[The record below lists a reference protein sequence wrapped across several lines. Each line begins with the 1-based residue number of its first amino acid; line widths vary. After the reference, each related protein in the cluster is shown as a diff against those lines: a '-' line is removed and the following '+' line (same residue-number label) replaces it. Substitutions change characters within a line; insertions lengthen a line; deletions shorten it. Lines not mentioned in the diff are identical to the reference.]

1 MGQGSGDKL
10 ARGAVKAVFPPANDG
25 GKITDQKWK
34 EMFEGFDAEDFKKN
48 GLKVEE
54 DASTGEKETTKVGPA
69 R

>member
-10 ARGAVKAVFPPANDG
+10 ARGATKAVFPPSNDN

-48 GLKVEE
+48 GLKIEE
-54 DASTGEKETTKVGPA
+54 GASSGEKESTKIGPA
-69 R
+69 K